1 MKMTDETRSAE
12 DDLRMVIQQV
22 ARGIRSN
29 RGDESLGD
37 TQLAVLI
44 TLLGG
49 PLTPGELATREHVS
63 PPSMNRTVNGLEQ
76 SGLVTRTRSEDD
88 ARKVL
93 VDLTPAARDLLAE
106 TKRLRVAWF
115 SQRLDALDP
124 DERAALL
131 AVAPLL
137 KKLLA
142 P

>member
-1 MKMTDETRSAE
+1 MKMTDESRSPE

-22 ARGIRSN
+22 ARGIRNN

-49 PLTPGELATREHVS
+49 PLTPGELAAREHVS
-63 PPSMNRTVNGLEQ
+63 PPSMNRTVNGLEEA
-76 SGLVTRTRSEDD
+76 GLVTRTRSEDD

-115 SQRLDALDP
+115 SQRLDALEP
-124 DERAALL
+124 DERATLL